1 MTGYL
6 YNSFVYGCD
15 TCKVTHVLYTQGE
28 VGGVKRIHVRPLSP
42 HVLHV
47 DNSLVPLQ
55 PFCKV
60 HFHSRLKLGL
70 YNNTYTRGG
79 GSDTRTRQNTRR
91 STRRQTT
98 YLCQGH
104 APPDKKFVSMTTRG
118 ALPLETRSVG

>member
-79 GSDTRTRQNTRR
+79 GQTRAPDKTRDGARAARQPICVKD
-91 STRRQTT
+91 TRRQTKNS
-98 YLCQGH
+98 CQ
-104 APPDKKFVSMTTRG
+104 
-118 ALPLETRSVG
+118 